1 MGLADAVAL
10 VMFAGIVA
18 YAVFAGADFG
28 SGIWDLGAGDADEG
42 GPTRRLI
49 DHAIGPVWEANHVWL
64 IFVLVFLWTGFP
76 EAFGSIMSTLYVPF
90 SFVALGII
98 FRGCGFAFRKF
109 ADDLAAARLFGTA
122 FATASL
128 ITPFFLGMIAGA
140 IASGRVPADGVG
152 DRWTSWTGP
161 TSWVGGILAVLTC
174 SYLAAVFLAADAE
187 RLGHDGLTER
197 FRQRALVMAV
207 LSGLAAVAGVFP
219 LIIDADTLVDGLLGR
234 GVALLIISGV
244 GGLASAVLLLRSR
257 LQLARGAAVVAVAAV
272 VGGWGVGQYPWVL
285 VDEVNIDDAAGDPA
299 TLWGLL
305 IAFGI
310 AAVIVVPALA
320 YLYVLTDRSV
330 LGTEFGHD
338 VHSGQEHDRA

>member
-10 VMFAGIVA
+10 VMFVGIIA

-98 FRGCGFAFRKF
+98 FRGSGFAFRKF
-109 ADDLAAARLFGTA
+109 ADDLAMARVFGSA
-122 FATASL
+122 FAVSSL

-140 IASGRVPADGVG
+140 IASGRVPATGVG
-152 DRWTSWTGP
+152 NRWTSWTGP

-174 SYLAAVFLAADAE
+174 AYLAAIFLAADAE
-187 RLGHDGLTER
+187 RLGHQQLTER
-197 FRQRALVMAV
+197 FRRRSLITAV
-207 LSGLAAVAGVFP
+207 ITGVAAVAGIFP
-219 LIIDADTLVDGLLGR
+219 LVVDADTLVDGLLGR
-234 GVALLIISGV
+234 GVAFLIVSGLA
-244 GGLASAVLLLRSR
+244 GLASVALLLRNKFR
-257 LQLARGAAVVAVAAV
+257 LARVTGVIAVAAV

-285 VDEVNIDDAAGDPA
+285 VDELSIEDAAGDPA

-305 IAFGI
+305 IAFGVSAI
-310 AAVIVVPALA
+310 LVVPSLA
-320 YLYVLTDRSV
+320 YLYLLTDRSV
-330 LGTEFGHD
+330 LGTEFAKEAHAI
-338 VHSGQEHDRA
+338 SEHA

>member
-1 MGLADAVAL
+1 MGLTNAVAL
-10 VMFAGIVA
+10 VMFAGIIA

-109 ADDLAAARLFGTA
+109 AEDLAMARIFGTA
-122 FATASL
+122 FALSSL

-140 IASGRVPADGVG
+140 IASGRVPAEGVG
-152 DRWTSWTGP
+152 NRWTSWTGP

-174 SYLAAVFLAADAE
+174 AYLAAVFLAADAE
-187 RLGHDGLTER
+187 RLGHAGLTER
-197 FRQRALVMAV
+197 FRRRSLTTAV
-207 LSGLAAVAGVFP
+207 LAGAAAIGGIFP
-219 LIIDADTLVDGLLGR
+219 LAIDADTLVDGLLGR

-244 GGLASAVLLLRSR
+244 AGLASVALLLRHR
-257 LQLARGAAVVAVAAV
+257 LQLARISAVVAVASV

-285 VDEVNIDDAAGDPA
+285 VDEVTIEDAAGDPA

-305 IAFGI
+305 IAFAI
-310 AAVIVVPALA
+310 AGVLVLPSLG
-320 YLYVLTDRSV
+320 YLYLLTDRSV
-330 LGTEFGHD
+330 LGTEFAHETNHVD
-338 VHSGQEHDRA
+338 A